1 MKAIKKAASH
11 YETAINL
18 KEVYL
23 VMNEKSRRPAKM
35 GESVKYLLSQE
46 QLNQIAA
53 VASKEAVRIFRSE
66 QSKADKKRAKND
78 DKVRRTKNMLRSYRR
93 MKATLSEEATFTE
106 EEKIEL
112 RWKFI
117 EDLMGNSTALVS
129 KSEMVT
135 INSEK
140 KRQENLYCIH
150 CIENAIRLYGEECN
164 KSSSEEGKRRFREL
178 YALYIDE
185 IPSTVTE
192 IAERENI
199 SEKTVYKDLGIAC
212 SIIAVYLLG
221 M

>member
-1 MKAIKKAASH
+1 
-11 YETAINL
+11 
-18 KEVYL
+18 
-23 VMNEKSRRPAKM
+23 M

-53 VASKEAVRIFRSE
+53 IASKEAVRIFRSE
-66 QSKADKKRAKND
+66 QIKADKKRAKND
-78 DKVRRTKNMLRSYRR
+78 DKVRKTKNMLRSYRR
-93 MKATLSEEATFTE
+93 MKATLSEEAAFTE

-129 KSEMVT
+129 NSEMVA

-150 CIENAIRLYGEECN
+150 CIENAVRLYGEECN

-178 YALYIDE
+178 YAMYIDE
-185 IPSTVTE
+185 TETTVKE
-192 IAERENI
+192 IAQAEGV
-199 SEKTVYKDLGIAC
+199 SEKIVYRDLRIAC
-212 SIIAVYLLG
+212 EIMSVYLLG